1 MVIRKSYEEFL
12 QKAESLVRKM
22 QGRTSAEEHPSV
34 LNGHPLAA
42 VLFNNL
48 PSIPADSFQ
57 FPQDVDKRA
66 DLSLE
71 IERVMRESAPAGW
84 KGDDIRERQILNA
97 LFPLFNRDSTATE
110 AIFDII
116 RNQPDEA

>member
-1 MVIRKSYEEFL
+1 M
-12 QKAESLVRKM
+12 
-22 QGRTSAEEHPSV
+22 
-34 LNGHPLAA
+34 
-42 VLFNNL
+42 
-48 PSIPADSFQ
+48 
-57 FPQDVDKRA
+57 
-66 DLSLE
+66 SLE